1 MKASKIIEKLN
12 ELIKDNGGDIDLH
25 FAIDLGNFVPVERP
39 FTFCDVEFPMDF
51 DVSWSENQA
60 FIVMEKKD

>member
-1 MKASKIIEKLN
+1 MKAS
-12 ELIKDNGGDIDLH
+12 ELIAKLGELVKNGEDMDLH
-25 FAIDLGNFVPVERP
+25 FAIDLGEFIHGERP

-51 DVSWSENQA
+51 DVSWSENRA